1 MSRKIA
7 MFGIATCGAAM
18 QHSAVCCVGE
28 GFLKKIKF
36 SAFMSRIVHVYC
48 EQEGLRPVVFLLISP
63 RW

>member
-7 MFGIATCGAAM
+7 MFGIVTCGAAM
-18 QHSAVCCVGE
+18 QHSAVFCVGE

-48 EQEGLRPVVFLLISP
+48 EQ
-63 RW
+63 